1 MRVLPVPVP
10 DEQIEEMYKV
20 ADVNGDGAISLEEF
34 HNMVLI
40 YRKLTIFITETVFLK
55 KKVRSQQSNSC
66 YVCFSIVF
74 D

>member
-40 YRKLTIFITETVFLK
+40 CRKLTIFITETVYLK
-55 KKVRSQQSNSC
+55 KSLSLINQITDM
-66 YVCFSIVF
+66 FVF
-74 D
+74 PM